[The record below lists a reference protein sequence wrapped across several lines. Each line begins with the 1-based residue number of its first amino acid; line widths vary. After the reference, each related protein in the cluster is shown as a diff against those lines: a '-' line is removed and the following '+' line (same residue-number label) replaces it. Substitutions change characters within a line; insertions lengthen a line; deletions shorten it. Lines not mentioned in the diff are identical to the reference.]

1 MNMSIKKE
9 IPKINGLNPRASP
22 EHCSAASYGESGPN
36 EIE

>member
-1 MNMSIKKE
+1 MKKE

-22 EHCSAASYGESGPN
+22 EHCSATSCGKSDPN